1 MKKETILIIITIL
14 FIILFSTKLV
24 CRAETKFDLSG
35 ITQDTYNDFCEEI
48 SPLFTYKSY
57 GIAAPLG
64 ILGFEAC
71 LEANGASVD
80 NEIIKK
86 VLNDAPSMIFIPR
99 LAVRK
104 GLPFKID
111 IGAIYSP
118 IEIKDESFNLT
129 GLEVKYSIVEGNIVL
144 PAVSVRGNYLALNGI
159 DDFDVSSFGAD
170 VLISKGLGPDILF
183 KLVPYGG
190 LSYNRVTISPLDT
203 FNLDEV
209 KSNKVGLF
217 VGLRLSLSITKWNI
231 KLNYDQKTNNMDYGL
246 SFGIGF

>member
-1 MKKETILIIITIL
+1 MKKNKLLIMVTILCA
-14 FIILFSTKLV
+14 ILFSTKMV
-24 CRAETKFDLSG
+24 YKAEAKFDLS
-35 ITQDTYNDFCEEI
+35 DTSQNIFNDFCEEI
-48 SPLFTYKSY
+48 SPVFTYKSF

-71 LEANGASVD
+71 LEANGATIDSD
-80 NEIIKK
+80 IINDI
-86 VLNDAPSMIFIPR
+86 LNDAPSMVFIPR

-118 IEIKDESFNLT
+118 MEIEDESFNLT
-129 GLEVKYSIVEGNIVL
+129 GFEIKYSIIEGSAVL

-170 VLISKGLGPDILF
+170 VLISKGLGVDILF

-190 LSYNRVTISPLDT
+190 LSYNNITITPNNIFD
-203 FNLDEV
+203 LDEV
-209 KSNKVGLF
+209 KSNALSLF
-217 VGLRLSLSITKWNI
+217 LGLRLSLSMTKWNI
-231 KLNYDQKTNNMDYGL
+231 KLDYDQKTNNMNYGL
-246 SFGIGF
+246 SVGIGF